1 MLSRIRRLYDK
12 WIEVEDESVPSIE
25 RRLQVAAAAL
35 MLEVMR
41 VDNQEHSEEL
51 DTILVALR
59 EKFNLGEAEAR
70 GLVENANGELD
81 RSTDYHQFT
90 SLMHRHLDREEKVRV
105 LEYLWQ
111 IAYADNVL
119 DKYEEHAIR
128 KVAELL
134 YLSHADFI
142 TAKQRVLQG
151 RDLTP

>member
-90 SLMHRHLDREEKVRV
+90 SLMHRHLD
-105 LEYLWQ
+105 
-111 IAYADNVL
+111 
-119 DKYEEHAIR
+119 
-128 KVAELL
+128 
-134 YLSHADFI
+134 
-142 TAKQRVLQG
+142 
-151 RDLTP
+151 

>member
-1 MLSRIRRLYDK
+1 M
-12 WIEVEDESVPSIE
+12 PSIE

-51 DTILVALR
+51 ETVLVALR
-59 EKFNLGEAEAR
+59 EKFSLGDTEAR
-70 GLVENANGELD
+70 GLVESANGELD

-90 SLMHRHLDREEKVRV
+90 SLIHRHLDRQEKVRI

-128 KVAELL
+128 KVADLL

-142 TAKQRVLQG
+142 IAKQRVLQG
-151 RDLTP
+151 KDLVP

>member
-128 KVAELL
+128 KVADLL

>member
-1 MLSRIRRLYDK
+1 
-12 WIEVEDESVPSIE
+12 
-25 RRLQVAAAAL
+25 
-35 MLEVMR
+35 
-41 VDNQEHSEEL
+41 
-51 DTILVALR
+51 
-59 EKFNLGEAEAR
+59 
-70 GLVENANGELD
+70 
-81 RSTDYHQFT
+81 
-90 SLMHRHLDREEKVRV
+90 MHRHLDREEKVRV

-128 KVAELL
+128 KVADLL

>member
-1 MLSRIRRLYDK
+1 M
-12 WIEVEDESVPSIE
+12 PSIE

-128 KVAELL
+128 KVADLL